1 MNPTCHTVTIN
12 DVAKA
17 AGTSVSTVSR
27 VLSGSSYPVSAAK
40 RESVLRAAGTLG
52 YEPNLLGRM
61 LKTNT
66 NPSIGIIIPSFQ
78 NPFYTQLIMGIEQ
91 EAISYNYLPLVF
103 SAQRNPK
110 TERNLINNLI
120 KNRVKG
126 LMISSIDDSPLAV
139 EQFVSMGGKVC
150 NFESNYSD
158 TEKVVN
164 AKTDMLGAGRAAT
177 EYLISQGHRI
187 IAFLSTPF
195 NRVTRQMTL
204 DGFKLA
210 MADHGISFSEEN
222 IMTVPYEFDTDT
234 DLYELEA
241 GRKLGEK
248 FLRAWEKKPY
258 TAIVAVNDLI
268 AYGIIQNLQ
277 EHGISIPEDVSIIS
291 FDNIPYSGLIH
302 PPLTTMDM
310 PARFLGQRACRLIID
325 SLNSSEDHS
334 GITLSVSAELVVRKS
349 VACIRPDAPD
359 CSD

>member
-1 MNPTCHTVTIN
+1 
-12 DVAKA
+12 
-17 AGTSVSTVSR
+17 
-27 VLSGSSYPVSAAK
+27 
-40 RESVLRAAGTLG
+40 
-52 YEPNLLGRM
+52 
-61 LKTNT
+61 
-66 NPSIGIIIPSFQ
+66 
-78 NPFYTQLIMGIEQ
+78 
-91 EAISYNYLPLVF
+91 
-103 SAQRNPK
+103 
-110 TERNLINNLI
+110 
-120 KNRVKG
+120 
-126 LMISSIDDSPLAV
+126 
-139 EQFVSMGGKVC
+139 MGGKVC
-150 NFESNYSD
+150 IFESNYSD

-177 EYLISQGHRI
+177 EYLISQGHRT

-222 IMTVPYEFDTDT
+222 IMTVPYEFDADT